1 METISNSTIDLPLA
15 LSNILTLKSNVIMPP
30 PGDFSRPDLYC
41 WKRWCHVLHI
51 VTLTFW
57 SRWRKEYLQSLQSRT
72 KWQGG
77 KRNFSVG
84 DIVLVFQDESVCNQW
99 PMTRVIQVFKDSNG
113 YVQSIKL
120 RIGKTR
126 KSDEGNRI
134 LERPV
139 SKSVLLVEQECV
151 RFPDEEV

>member
-1 METISNSTIDLPLA
+1 METISNSTVDLPLA

-30 PGDFSRPDLYC
+30 PGDFSRPDLYF

-84 DIVLVFQDESVCNQW
+84 DIVLVFQDESVRSQW
-99 PMTRVIQVFKDSNG
+99 PMTRMIQVFKDSNG
-113 YVQSIKL
+113 YV
-120 RIGKTR
+120 
-126 KSDEGNRI
+126 
-134 LERPV
+134 
-139 SKSVLLVEQECV
+139 
-151 RFPDEEV
+151 